1 MPKMNMLQAIN
12 NALDIAMAEDDKV
25 LCFGEDVGVFGGVFR
40 ATSHLQE
47 KYGRDRC
54 FNTPLVEQGIIGF
67 ANGLAAQGSVPV
79 AEIQFADYIFPAF
92 DQIVNE
98 TAKFRYRSGDLF
110 NVGGL
115 TIRTPYGGGISGGLY
130 HSQSPEAYF
139 AHTPGLK
146 IAVPRNPYQAK
157 GLLLAA
163 IRDPDPVI
171 FFEPKRLYRASVGEV
186 PEEDYQ
192 LPIGEAEVTKEGSDI
207 TLLGWGAQMEVIDRA
222 VELAEKAG
230 ISCEVIDLRTIL
242 PWDEDTVVESVLKT
256 GRLVITHEAPRTGG
270 FAGEIAA
277 TVQERCF
284 LYLESPIERVTGLD
298 TPFPLTLE
306 KEYLPDHLKIF
317 EAIKASMA
325 Y

>member
-1 MPKMNMLQAIN
+1 MTNMNLLQAIN
-12 NALDIAMAEDDKV
+12 NALDIAMASNDKV
-25 LCFGEDVGVFGGVFR
+25 VCFGEDVGVFGGVFR

-47 KYGRDRC
+47 KYGRARC

-67 ANGLAAQGSVPV
+67 ANGLAAQGAVPV

-98 TAKFRYRSGDLF
+98 AAKFRYRSGNLF

-115 TIRTPYGGGISGGLY
+115 TIRTPYGGGIAGGLY

-146 IAVPRNPYQAK
+146 IVVPRNPRQAK
-157 GLLLAA
+157 GLLLAS
-163 IRDPDPVI
+163 IRDPNPVL
-171 FFEPKRLYRASVGEV
+171 FFEPKRIYRASVGEV
-186 PEEDYQ
+186 PDEDYE
-192 LPIGEAEVTKEGSDI
+192 LPLGQAEILKEGDDI
-207 TLLGWGAQMEVIDRA
+207 SLLAWGAQMEYLEKA
-222 VELAEKAG
+222 AALAEQEG
-230 ISCEVIDLRTIL
+230 ISCEVIDLRSIL
-242 PWDEDTVVESVLKT
+242 PWDIDTVTRSVMKT
-256 GRLVITHEAPRTGG
+256 GRLLISHEAPLTGG

-277 TVQERCF
+277 TIQERCF
-284 LYLESPIERVTGLD
+284 LYLESPIARVTGLD
-298 TPFPLTLE
+298 TPFPLVLE

-317 EAIKASMA
+317 EAIKNSVN

>member
-1 MPKMNMLQAIN
+1 MPTPRGRAHSTPMLVCPILINRLTPRESFDMARMNLLQAIN
-12 NALDIAMAEDDKV
+12 NALDIAMAEDDRV
-25 LCFGEDVGVFGGVFR
+25 LCFGEDVGIFGGVFR

-47 KYGRDRC
+47 KYGRERC

-98 TAKFRYRSGDLF
+98 SAKFRYRSGDLF

-146 IAVPRNPYQAK
+146 VVVPRNPYQAK
-157 GLLLAA
+157 GLLLSA
-163 IRDPDPVI
+163 IRDPDPVL
-171 FFEPKRLYRASVGEV
+171 FFEPKRLYRASTGEV

-192 LPIGEAEVTKEGSDI
+192 LFIGEAEVTREGTDV
-207 TLLGWGAQMEVIDRA
+207 TVLGWGAQMEVIERA
-222 VELAEKAG
+222 VEQIGRA
-230 ISCEVIDLRTIL
+230 SCR
-242 PWDEDTVVESVLKT
+242 
-256 GRLVITHEAPRTGG
+256 
-270 FAGEIAA
+270 
-277 TVQERCF
+277 ER
-284 LYLESPIERVTGLD
+284 G
-298 TPFPLTLE
+298 
-306 KEYLPDHLKIF
+306 
-317 EAIKASMA
+317 
-325 Y
+325 

>member
-1 MPKMNMLQAIN
+1 MAKMNLLQAIN
-12 NALDIAMAEDDKV
+12 NALDIAMAEDDRV
-25 LCFGEDVGVFGGVFR
+25 LCFGEDVGIFGGVFR

-47 KYGRDRC
+47 KYGRERC

-146 IAVPRNPYQAK
+146 VVVPCNPYQAK

-171 FFEPKRLYRASVGEV
+171 FFEPKRLYRAAVGEV

-192 LPIGEAEVTKEGSDI
+192 LPIGEAEVIKEGSDI
-207 TLLGWGAQMEVIDRA
+207 TVLGWGGQMEVVDRA
-222 VELAEKAG
+222 VEQAEKEG

-242 PWDEDTVVESVLKT
+242 PWDEDTVIESVLKT

-270 FAGEIAA
+270 FASEIAA

-298 TPFPLTLE
+298 TPFPLILE
-306 KEYLPDHLKIF
+306 KEYLPDSLKIF
-317 EAIKASMA
+317 EAIKASVA
-325 Y
+325 F

>member
-1 MPKMNMLQAIN
+1 MRKSS
-12 NALDIAMAEDDKV
+12 ALVKTWGI
-25 LCFGEDVGVFGGVFR
+25 FGGVFR

-47 KYGRDRC
+47 KYGKARC

-139 AHTPGLK
+139 THTPGLK
-146 IAVPRNPYQAK
+146 VVGPRNPYQAK

-163 IRDPDPVI
+163 IRDPDPVL
-171 FFEPKRLYRASVGEV
+171 FLEPKRLYRAAVGEV
-186 PEEDYQ
+186 PDEDYQ
-192 LPIGEAEVTKEGSDI
+192 LPIGEAEVIKEGTDI
-207 TLLGWGAQMEVIDRA
+207 TLVGWGAQMEVISKA
-222 VELAEKAG
+222 AELAEEQG
-230 ISCEVIDLRTIL
+230 ISCEVIDLRSLL
-242 PWDEDTVVESVLKT
+242 PWDVDTVAESVFKT
-256 GRLVITHEAPRTGG
+256 GRMIVSHEAPLTGG

-277 TVQERCF
+277 TIQERCF
-284 LYLESPIERVTGLD
+284 LYLESPITRVTGLD
-298 TPFPLTLE
+298 TPFPLVLE

-317 EAIKASMA
+317 EAIRESVNF
-325 Y
+325 